1 MSAQEKF
8 NCFVCYSI
16 LAWDYCSITH
26 LRLFI
31 DRDGINML
39 PVNKLLLVEKILAKT
54 EIYIFKE
61 DCPKHGDILIPY
73 KTLFR
78 KSDYFQTFCKSLETP
93 SLRLHNLLLQ
103 FNMH

>member
-1 MSAQEKF
+1 MSAQEKLYY
-8 NCFVCYSI
+8 FVCYSI

-31 DRDGINML
+31 VRDGINML

-61 DCPKHGDILIPY
+61 DWPKHGDILNPY

-78 KSDYFQTFCKSLETP
+78 KSDYFQTLCKSIETP
-93 SLRLHNLLLQ
+93 TLRLHILLLHLK
-103 FNMH
+103 MP